1 MGIEIVLQLTYII
14 PYLNR
19 FLSADS
25 IVPNPA
31 NPQSFNRYSYVLNRP
46 LILTDPSG
54 HMPSDGCGFE
64 GCLTDADSWASNF
77 VQYLLDN
84 TDFND
89 PSDNPV
95 GQFVLGFY
103 FDELESWN
111 PIQGPLTNEEAL
123 MDSIRGTNAYLN
135 SSGMHPADAL
145 QAHHSM
151 GMLFDFAFFSALYYG
166 GARINGIQDAIIDNH
181 LASSTILG
189 NSGNALISYDPEY
202 ASRTIL
208 GQYERSGYGVTPNGR
223 TVSAHAAERIV
234 YGAPGRP
241 PTTLN
246 YVDEILNTGT
256 QVRFDPIRNTIQVRA
271 THLPGRPYVVVSG
284 SNPNHIVTVMVP
296 R

>member
-1 MGIEIVLQLTYII
+1 MCCLCYGC
-14 PYLNR
+14 YLNR

-31 NPQSFNRYSYVLNRP
+31 NPQSLNRYSYVLNRP
-46 LILTDPSG
+46 LVLTDPSG
-54 HMPSDGCGFE
+54 HMPSDGCGYE

-84 TDFND
+84 TDFSD

-135 SSGMHPADAL
+135 ASGMHPADAL

-151 GMLFDFAFFSALYYG
+151 GMLFDLVILSAMYG
-166 GARINGIQDAIIDNH
+166 GTQH
-181 LASSTILG
+181 LK
-189 NSGNALISYDPEY
+189 
-202 ASRTIL
+202 
-208 GQYERSGYGVTPNGR
+208 
-223 TVSAHAAERIV
+223 AAEAAFLENYLAYPFGARNPNQINYTSKV
-234 YGAPGRP
+234 QSQMTQDDFHGFPRVVDNNLPNYGRATVITGG
-241 PTTLN
+241 
-246 YVDEILNTGT
+246 DGILRT
-256 QVRFDPIRNTIQVRA
+256 QVDIPGYYKGRQGVFRYIFEPDGLTVNHRMFHP
-271 THLPGRPYVVVSG
+271 LP
-284 SNPNHIVTVMVP
+284 
-296 R
+296 